1 MGEVDCCCPTFVAG
15 FLVSIQRDMSVPL
28 LITLAPFLS
37 LDYIIIVSS
46 WPVIDLQVMNES
58 HGGIDAASI
67 KRGPCST
74 TSTFA
79 RDNKRTKYTNH
90 DDNGVCPTLVN
101 VAIHPNGEATQG
113 TPVATARDSAA
124 LTDTTNNSQGG
135 TATRGAQHKVATIE
149 DDTTRVSLCVKVM
162 RLFRQQKAR
171 LYQSHQPRMIIAS
184 SNQRQSRSRT
194 LVTKHCVRFRIMS
207 RFPFSVEKKQARNE
221 NREIAK
227 QVVKIWHEGGGRF
240 LERDATSGQWVPLLD
255 LDIVIPKLELVLKG
269 EYRK

>member
-135 TATRGAQHKVATIE
+135 TATRGAQHKVATIK
-149 DDTTRVSLCVKVM
+149 DDTTRVSLMCK
-162 RLFRQQKAR
+162 
-171 LYQSHQPRMIIAS
+171 S
-184 SNQRQSRSRT
+184 
-194 LVTKHCVRFRIMS
+194 
-207 RFPFSVEKKQARNE
+207 
-221 NREIAK
+221 
-227 QVVKIWHEGGGRF
+227 
-240 LERDATSGQWVPLLD
+240 DATLPTAKGPPLSEPPATNDYCFFESKTESQQNPGNETLRQISYNVALPFLRGEETSSERKSRDCKASGQD
-255 LDIVIPKLELVLKG
+255 LARGRRSISRARCDKWTMGSSLG
-269 EYRK
+269 SRHCHS